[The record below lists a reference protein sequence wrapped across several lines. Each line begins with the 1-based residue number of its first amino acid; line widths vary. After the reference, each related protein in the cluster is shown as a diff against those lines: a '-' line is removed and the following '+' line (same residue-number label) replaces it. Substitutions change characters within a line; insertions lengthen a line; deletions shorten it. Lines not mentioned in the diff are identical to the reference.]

1 MWCRTGSVRNVA
13 MRTHHDGPHATRIR
27 RISHVC
33 VGRIFRSTVGQDLP
47 HLLVRIQGLLQAFWE
62 GLSRRR
68 CREIGSRV
76 GALVEH
82 AVDLLCLLVV
92 FGHVVSI
99 CVYSLCPIA
108 RYKQIRVGGEARE
121 VDGSCLYREETN
133 GSVLEKQRVSFAP
146 ETSDDTRGYLAGTSH
161 KRTAAVC
168 VCGVCPFC
176 GWCIH
181 IPYVI
186 RRFSSEKLP
195 RTTATL
201 PPSIE
206 PPSPLRR
213 PNTQTTPP
221 SWLLCT
227 LSQAAR
233 SDRTSYVVPATPEAQ
248 NFDATSA
255 ALAHSSSCSLQAVFA
270 GSAKLKQKALAH
282 GNDLQTRHRLI
293 R

>member
-1 MWCRTGSVRNVA
+1 MVLTRLAYAAYRTFVSVVSSA
-13 MRTHHDGPHATRIR
+13 LPSD
-27 RISHVC
+27 RISH
-33 VGRIFRSTVGQDLP
+33 IFSS
-47 HLLVRIQGLLQAFWE
+47 E
-62 GLSRRR
+62 
-68 CREIGSRV
+68 SRV
-76 GALVEH
+76 CCRLFGRGFRGGGVEKSGRGSERSWSTPSTSC
-82 AVDLLCLLVV
+82 AFLSSLAMLYLY
-92 FGHVVSI
+92 
-99 CVYSLCPIA
+99 VYSLCPIA

-133 GSVLEKQRVSFAP
+133 GSVPEKQRVSFAP